1 MGYAKTSYIAE
12 FHSQIQVIAIRLDV
26 ECGTLRMI
34 LQGYSSF
41 GSAADLH
48 RERSNELFGFAGR
61 CVLGITALGHCAIL
75 TKMSYSV
82 FSVLDRVLDKI
93 EKNTNSLLGWPLY

>member
-61 CVLGITALGHCAIL
+61 CVLGITALGHRAIL

-82 FSVLDRVLDKI
+82 LDRVLDKM
-93 EKNTNSLLGWPLY
+93 EKITNNLLGWPLY